1 MKSFKN
7 SSDSIVYDDLKQTI
21 RKGSRVSV
29 SASRFSMGA
38 FDDLKKELAS
48 VSEFRFICTSQAFLN
63 ERPEKHSREWYIA
76 IPATPPPPFSLTH

>member
-1 MKSFKN
+1 
-7 SSDSIVYDDLKQTI
+7 
-21 RKGSRVSV
+21 
-29 SASRFSMGA
+29 MGA